1 MYFIEKNKKI
11 LGQEKKLYYSGSN
24 NWTTHYDRRKS
35 YKTFDEANK
44 KFVSLL
50 PKFPKVIPFPCR
62 TFSRALSFPLTIP
75 FFDQSGLG
83 NPHEL
88 KLSRKSNKIKFC
100 VDLINFI
107 VKAKDKGNHLQH
119 V

>member
-44 KFVSLL
+44 ENEAFLRDV
-50 PKFPKVIPFPCR
+50 
-62 TFSRALSFPLTIP
+62 
-75 FFDQSGLG
+75 
-83 NPHEL
+83 
-88 KLSRKSNKIKFC
+88 
-100 VDLINFI
+100 
-107 VKAKDKGNHLQH
+107 LQIH
-119 V
+119 